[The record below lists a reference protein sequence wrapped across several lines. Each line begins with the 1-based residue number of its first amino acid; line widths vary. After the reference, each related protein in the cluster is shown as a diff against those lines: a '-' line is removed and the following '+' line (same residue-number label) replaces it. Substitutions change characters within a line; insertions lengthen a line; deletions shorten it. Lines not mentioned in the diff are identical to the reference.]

1 MTTRYDSRDRTEL
14 TDPGYIHWL
23 HGLEYVTEGDWMNSD
38 ILSRS
43 LGVLLTRRLSAL
55 EYQEL
60 VREDRLAE
68 ER

>member
-1 MTTRYDSRDRTEL
+1 
-14 TDPGYIHWL
+14 
-23 HGLEYVTEGDWMNSD
+23 MNSD

-60 VREDRLAE
+60 GREDRLAE
-68 ER
+68 ERWELGIK